1 MALSLGAEKVGRNET
16 VWSGLRLEGT
26 QDAWTDVFKGFSEIF
41 DRAAKRCTSQ
51 SVDNSSGE

>member
-26 QDAWTDVFKGFSEIF
+26 QDAWTDVFKGFSELS
-41 DRAAKRCTSQ
+41 DRAARKCASQ
-51 SVDNSSGE
+51 SVDNLSGE